1 MNRSLRP
8 IWESSPVFLELQNI
22 TVGYYQDLMV
32 LQDVSLQAR
41 EERITTIIGPNG
53 AGKST
58 VLKTAFGF
66 LKPMNGKI
74 LLDESNIAGQSPFH
88 MPLKGMVFIM
98 QDRGIFPF
106 LTVQENLDLG
116 AWLFKKDKRRVKQ
129 CIENIYQKYPSL
141 LERQKV
147 YAGNLSGGEQ
157 RMLEIGKALMIDP
170 QIILFDEPTAGL
182 APLVSNLIFEEI
194 GKLKKEKRT
203 LLMVE
208 QNVKKALGITD
219 YVYVLE
225 FGRVAFEGTTEEIN
239 LREAVTPWINW

>member
-1 MNRSLRP
+1 M
-8 IWESSPVFLELQNI
+8 FLEMQNV

-32 LQDVSLQAR
+32 LQEVSLQAR

-66 LKPMNGKI
+66 LKPMDGKI
-74 LLDESNIAGQSPFH
+74 LLNGKNIAGQSPFS
-88 MPLKGMVFIM
+88 MPQEGMAFIM

-106 LTVQENLDLG
+106 LTVEENLELG
-116 AWLFKKDKRRVKQ
+116 AWLFKKEKARVKRSIQ
-129 CIENIYQKYPSL
+129 EIYDKYPVL
-141 LERQKV
+141 RQRHNV

-170 QIILFDEPTAGL
+170 EIILFDEPTAGL
-182 APLVSNLIFEEI
+182 APMVSNLIFVEI
-194 GKLKKEKRT
+194 EKLKREKRT

-208 QNVKKALGITD
+208 QNVKKALKITD

-225 FGRVAFEGTTEEIN
+225 FGRVSFQGATAEIN

>member
-1 MNRSLRP
+1 M
-8 IWESSPVFLELQNI
+8 QNV
-22 TVGYYQDLMV
+22 TVGYYQDIMV
-32 LQDVSLQAR
+32 LLDVTMQAR
-41 EERITTIIGPNG
+41 EEKITTIIGPNG

-58 VLKTAFGF
+58 VLKTIFGF
-66 LKPMNGKI
+66 LKPMDGKVM
-74 LLDESNIAGQSPFH
+74 LDGKNITGQDPFA
-88 MPLKGMVFIM
+88 MPPEGIVFIM

-106 LTVQENLDLG
+106 LTAEENLELG
-116 AWLFKKDKRRVKQ
+116 AWLFKKDKPRVKQ
-129 CIENIYQKYPSL
+129 CIEEIYEKYPVLGS
-141 LERQKV
+141 RSKV

-182 APLVSNLIFEEI
+182 APIVSNLIFEEVD
-194 GKLKKEKRT
+194 KLKKEKRT

-225 FGRVAFEGTTEEIN
+225 FGRVTFEGITEEIN

>member
-1 MNRSLRP
+1 
-8 IWESSPVFLELQNI
+8 
-22 TVGYYQDLMV
+22 MV
-32 LQDVSLQAR
+32 LRDVSLQAD
-41 EERITTIIGPNG
+41 EEKITTIIGPNG

-58 VLKTAFGF
+58 VLKTVFGF
-66 LKPMNGKI
+66 LRPLKGRI
-74 LLDESNIAGQSPFH
+74 FLDGENIAGQKPFT
-88 MPLKGMVFIM
+88 MPLKGITFIM

-106 LTVQENLDLG
+106 LTVEENLELG
-116 AWLFKKDKRRVKQ
+116 AWLFKRDKSRVSQ
-129 CIENIYQKYPSL
+129 TIEGIYQKYPTLRARGS
-141 LERQKV
+141 V

-182 APLVSNLIFEEI
+182 APLVRNLIFEEI
-194 GKLKKEKRT
+194 GKLKNEKRT
-203 LLMVE
+203 ILMVE

-225 FGRVAFEGTTEEIN
+225 FGRVTFHGTTEEIN

>member
-1 MNRSLRP
+1 MQM
-8 IWESSPVFLELQNI
+8 QNV
-22 TVGYYQDLMV
+22 TVGYYQDIMV
-32 LQDVSLQAR
+32 LLDVTMQAR
-41 EERITTIIGPNG
+41 EEKITTIIGPNG

-58 VLKTAFGF
+58 VLKTIFGF
-66 LKPMNGKI
+66 LKPMDGKVM
-74 LLDESNIAGQSPFH
+74 LDGKNITGQAPFS
-88 MPLKGMVFIM
+88 MPLEGIVFIM

-106 LTVQENLDLG
+106 LTVEENLELG
-116 AWLFKKDKRRVKQ
+116 AWLFKKDKPRVKQ
-129 CIENIYQKYPSL
+129 GIQGIYEKYPVLGS
-141 LERQKV
+141 RRTV

-182 APLVSNLIFEEI
+182 SPIVSNLIFEEVE
-194 GKLKKEKRT
+194 KLRREKRT

-208 QNVKKALGITD
+208 QNVKKALKITD

-225 FGRVAFEGTTEEIN
+225 FGRVTFEGTTEEIN

>member
-1 MNRSLRP
+1 LLVQM
-8 IWESSPVFLELQNI
+8 QNV
-22 TVGYYQDLMV
+22 TVGYYQDIMV
-32 LQDVSLQAR
+32 LLDVTMQAH
-41 EERITTIIGPNG
+41 EEKITTVIGPNG

-58 VLKTAFGF
+58 VLKTIFGF
-66 LKPMNGKI
+66 LNPMDGKVM
-74 LLDESNIAGQSPFH
+74 LDGKNITGQAPFS
-88 MPLKGMVFIM
+88 MPLEGIVFIM

-106 LTVQENLDLG
+106 LTVQENLELG
-116 AWLFKKDKRRVKQ
+116 AWLFKRDKRRVKQ
-129 CIENIYQKYPSL
+129 CIENIYKKYPSL
-141 LERQKV
+141 RDRQKV

-157 RMLEIGKALMIDP
+157 RMLEIGKALMTDP

-182 APLVSNLIFEEI
+182 SPIMSNLIFEEVD
-194 GKLKKEKRT
+194 KLKKEKRT

-225 FGRVAFEGTTEEIN
+225 FGHITFEGTTEEIN

>member
-1 MNRSLRP
+1 M
-8 IWESSPVFLELQNI
+8 QNV
-22 TVGYYQDLMV
+22 TVGYYQDIMV
-32 LQDVSLQAR
+32 LLDVTMQAR
-41 EERITTIIGPNG
+41 EEKITTIIGPNG

-58 VLKTAFGF
+58 VLKTIFGF
-66 LKPMNGKI
+66 LKPMDGKVM
-74 LLDESNIAGQSPFH
+74 LDGKNITGQDPFS
-88 MPLKGMVFIM
+88 MPLEGIVFIM

-106 LTVQENLDLG
+106 LTAEENLELG
-116 AWLFKKDKRRVKQ
+116 AWLFKKDKRRVKK
-129 CIENIYQKYPSL
+129 CIDGIYSKYPVL
-141 LERQKV
+141 RDRHTV

-182 APLVSNLIFEEI
+182 APIVSNLIFEEVE
-194 GKLKKEKRT
+194 KLRREKRT

-208 QNVKKALGITD
+208 QNVKKALKITD

-225 FGRVAFEGTTEEIN
+225 FGRVTFEGTTEEIN

>member
-1 MNRSLRP
+1 
-8 IWESSPVFLELQNI
+8 
-22 TVGYYQDLMV
+22 V

-66 LKPMNGKI
+66 LKPMNGEI
-74 LLDESNIAGQSPFH
+74 LLNEKNITGQNPFT
-88 MPLKGMVFIM
+88 MPSQGMVFIM

-106 LTVQENLDLG
+106 LTVEENLELG
-116 AWLFKKDKRRVKQ
+116 AWLFKKDKRRVKE
-129 CIENIYQKYPSL
+129 CIEGIYSKYSVL
-141 LERQKV
+141 QDRRTV

-182 APLVSNLIFEEI
+182 APMVSNLIFEEVD
-194 GKLKKEKRT
+194 KLRKEKRT

-208 QNVKKALGITD
+208 QNVKKALKITD

-225 FGRVAFEGTTEEIN
+225 FGRVTFEGTTEEIN

>member
-1 MNRSLRP
+1 M
-8 IWESSPVFLELQNI
+8 QNI

-58 VLKTAFGF
+58 VLKTVFGF
-66 LKPMNGKI
+66 LKPMNGKV
-74 LLDESNIAGQSPFH
+74 LLNGKNIAGQTPFS
-88 MPLKGMVFIM
+88 MPLEGMVFIM

-106 LTVQENLDLG
+106 LTVEENLQLG
-116 AWLFKKDKRRVKQ
+116 AWLFKKDKIRVSR
-129 CIENIYQKYPSL
+129 CIEEIYQKYPAL
-141 LERQKV
+141 RPRRTV

-182 APLVSNLIFEEI
+182 APMVRNLIFQEI

-208 QNVKKALGITD
+208 QNVKKALEITD

-225 FGRVAFEGTTEEIN
+225 FGRVTFDGTTDEIN
-239 LREAVTPWINW
+239 LREAITPWINW

>member
-1 MNRSLRP
+1 M
-8 IWESSPVFLELQNI
+8 QNV
-22 TVGYYQDLMV
+22 TVGYYQDIMV
-32 LQDVSLQAR
+32 LLDVTMQAR
-41 EERITTIIGPNG
+41 EEKITTIIGPNG

-58 VLKTAFGF
+58 VLKTIFGF
-66 LKPMNGKI
+66 LKPMDGKVM
-74 LLDESNIAGQSPFH
+74 LDGKNITGQDPFS
-88 MPLKGMVFIM
+88 MPLEGIVFIM

-106 LTVQENLDLG
+106 LTAEENLELG

-129 CIENIYQKYPSL
+129 CIDGIYSKYPVL
-141 LERQKV
+141 RDRHTV

-182 APLVSNLIFEEI
+182 APIVSNLIFEEVE
-194 GKLKKEKRT
+194 KLRREKRT

-208 QNVKKALGITD
+208 QNVKKALKITD

-225 FGRVAFEGTTEEIN
+225 FGRVTFEGTTEEIN

>member
-1 MNRSLRP
+1 ML
-8 IWESSPVFLELQNI
+8 VQMQNV
-22 TVGYYQDLMV
+22 TVGYYQDIMV
-32 LQDVSLQAR
+32 LLDVTMQAR
-41 EERITTIIGPNG
+41 EEKITTIIGPNG

-58 VLKTAFGF
+58 VLKTIFGF
-66 LKPMNGKI
+66 LKPMDGKVM
-74 LLDESNIAGQSPFH
+74 LDGKNITGQDPFS
-88 MPLKGMVFIM
+88 MPLEGIVFIM

-106 LTVQENLDLG
+106 LTVEENLELG
-116 AWLFKKDKRRVKQ
+116 AWLFKKDKQRVKQ
-129 CIENIYQKYPSL
+129 SIEKIYSKYPVL
-141 LERQKV
+141 GDRRTV

-182 APLVSNLIFEEI
+182 APIVSNLIFEEVHN
-194 GKLKKEKRT
+194 LRKEKRT

-208 QNVKKALGITD
+208 QNVKKALKITD

-225 FGRVAFEGTTEEIN
+225 FGRVTFEGTTEEIN

>member
-1 MNRSLRP
+1 LLVQM
-8 IWESSPVFLELQNI
+8 QNV
-22 TVGYYQDLMV
+22 TVGYYQDIMV
-32 LQDVSLQAR
+32 LLDVTMQAR
-41 EERITTIIGPNG
+41 EEKITTIIGPNG

-58 VLKTAFGF
+58 VLKTIFGF
-66 LKPMNGKI
+66 LKPMNGKVM
-74 LLDESNIAGQSPFH
+74 LDGKNITGQDPFS
-88 MPLKGMVFIM
+88 MPLEGIVFIM

-106 LTVQENLDLG
+106 LTVEENLELG
-116 AWLFKKDKRRVKQ
+116 AWLFKKEKGRVKQ
-129 CIENIYQKYPSL
+129 SIEKIYSKYPVL
-141 LERQKV
+141 RDRRTV

-182 APLVSNLIFEEI
+182 APIVSNLIFEEVHN
-194 GKLKKEKRT
+194 LRKEKRT

-208 QNVKKALGITD
+208 QNVKKALKITD

-225 FGRVAFEGTTEEIN
+225 FGRVTFEGTTEEIN

>member
-1 MNRSLRP
+1 VILVM
-8 IWESSPVFLELQNI
+8 EDI

-32 LQDVSLQAR
+32 IQDVSLRAKG
-41 EERITTIIGPNG
+41 EEITTIIGPNG

-58 VLKTAFGF
+58 VLKTVFGF
-66 LKPMNGKI
+66 LKPLKGKVF
-74 LLDESNIAGQSPFH
+74 LDEEDITGLKPFG
-88 MPLKGMVFIM
+88 MPQKGISFIM

-106 LTVQENLDLG
+106 LTVRENLELG
-116 AWLFKKDKRRVKQ
+116 AWLFKGNKARVSR
-129 CIENIYQKYPSL
+129 CIEDVYQKYPTLRARHS
-141 LERQKV
+141 V
-147 YAGNLSGGEQ
+147 NAGNLSGGEQ

-194 GKLKKEKRT
+194 GKLKTEQRAI
-203 LLMVE
+203 LMVE

-225 FGRVAFEGTTEEIN
+225 FGRVSFEGTAEEIN

>member
-1 MNRSLRP
+1 LD
-8 IWESSPVFLELQNI
+8 LQNI

-74 LLDESNIAGQSPFH
+74 LLNEKDIAGQKPFT
-88 MPLKGMVFIM
+88 MPLEGMVFIM

-106 LTVQENLDLG
+106 LTVEENLELG
-116 AWLFKKDKRRVKQ
+116 AWLFKKDKQRVKQ
-129 CIENIYQKYPSL
+129 SIEKIYSKYPIL
-141 LERQKV
+141 QDRRTV

-170 QIILFDEPTAGL
+170 EIILFDEPTAGL
-182 APLVSNLIFEEI
+182 APIVSNLIFEEVE
-194 GKLKKEKRT
+194 KLRREKRT

-208 QNVKKALGITD
+208 QNVKKALKITD

-225 FGRVAFEGTTEEIN
+225 FGRVTFEGTTEEIN

>member
-1 MNRSLRP
+1 ML
-8 IWESSPVFLELQNI
+8 VQMQNV
-22 TVGYYQDLMV
+22 TVGYYQDIMV
-32 LQDVSLQAR
+32 LLDVTMQAR
-41 EERITTIIGPNG
+41 EEKITTIIGPNG

-58 VLKTAFGF
+58 VLKTIFGF
-66 LKPMNGKI
+66 LKPAAGNVMLDGKDI
-74 LLDESNIAGQSPFH
+74 TGQAPFS
-88 MPLKGMVFIM
+88 MPSEGIVFIM

-106 LTVQENLDLG
+106 LTVEENLELG
-116 AWLFKKDKRRVKQ
+116 AWLFKRDKRRVKQ
-129 CIENIYQKYPSL
+129 SIQGIYEKYPVLGS
-141 LERQKV
+141 RHKV

-182 APLVSNLIFEEI
+182 SPIVSNLIFEEVY
-194 GKLKKEKRT
+194 KLKKERRT

-225 FGRVAFEGTTEEIN
+225 FGRVTFKGTTEEIN

>member
-1 MNRSLRP
+1 M
-8 IWESSPVFLELQNI
+8 QNV
-22 TVGYYQDLMV
+22 TVGYYQDIMV
-32 LQDVSLQAR
+32 LLDVTMQAR
-41 EERITTIIGPNG
+41 EEKITTIIGPNG

-58 VLKTAFGF
+58 VLKTIFGF
-66 LKPMNGKI
+66 LKPMDGKVM
-74 LLDESNIAGQSPFH
+74 LDGKNITGQDPFS
-88 MPLKGMVFIM
+88 MPLEGIVFIM

-106 LTVQENLDLG
+106 LTAEENLELG

-129 CIENIYQKYPSL
+129 SIDGIYNKYPVL
-141 LERQKV
+141 QDRRTV

-170 QIILFDEPTAGL
+170 EIILFDEPTAGL
-182 APLVSNLIFEEI
+182 APMVSNLIFEEVE
-194 GKLKKEKRT
+194 KLRKEKRT

-208 QNVKKALGITD
+208 QNVKKALRITD

-225 FGRVAFEGTTEEIN
+225 FGRVTFEGTTEEIN

>member
-1 MNRSLRP
+1 M
-8 IWESSPVFLELQNI
+8 
-22 TVGYYQDLMV
+22 

-66 LKPMNGKI
+66 LKPMNGEI
-74 LLDESNIAGQSPFH
+74 LLNEKNITGQNPYT
-88 MPLKGMVFIM
+88 MPSQGMVFIM

-106 LTVQENLDLG
+106 LTVEENLELG

-129 CIENIYQKYPSL
+129 SIEKIYSKYSL
-141 LERQKV
+141 LQDRRTV

-182 APLVSNLIFEEI
+182 APMVSNLIFEEVD
-194 GKLKKEKRT
+194 KLRKQKRT

-208 QNVKKALGITD
+208 QNVRKALKITD

-225 FGRVAFEGTTEEIN
+225 FGRVTFEGTTEEIN

>member
-1 MNRSLRP
+1 MQM
-8 IWESSPVFLELQNI
+8 QNV
-22 TVGYYQDLMV
+22 TVGYYQDIMV
-32 LQDVSLQAR
+32 LLDVTMQAR
-41 EERITTIIGPNG
+41 EEKITTIIGPNG

-58 VLKTAFGF
+58 VLKTIFGF
-66 LKPMNGKI
+66 LKPMDGKVM
-74 LLDESNIAGQSPFH
+74 LDGKNITGQDPFS
-88 MPLKGMVFIM
+88 MPLEGIVFIM

-106 LTVQENLDLG
+106 LTAEENLELG

-129 CIENIYQKYPSL
+129 CIDGIYSKYPVL
-141 LERQKV
+141 RDRHTV

-182 APLVSNLIFEEI
+182 APIVSNLIFEEVE
-194 GKLKKEKRT
+194 KLRREKRT

-208 QNVKKALGITD
+208 QNVKKALKITD

-225 FGRVAFEGTTEEIN
+225 FGRVTFEGTTEEIN

>member
-1 MNRSLRP
+1 M
-8 IWESSPVFLELQNI
+8 FLEIQNV

-32 LQDVSLQAR
+32 LQEVSLQAR
-41 EERITTIIGPNG
+41 EQRITTIIGPNG

-74 LLDESNIAGQSPFH
+74 LLNGKNIAGQSPFY
-88 MPLKGMVFIM
+88 MPQEGMAFIM

-106 LTVQENLDLG
+106 LTVEENLELG
-116 AWLFKKDKRRVKQ
+116 AWLFKKDKARVKRSIQ
-129 CIENIYQKYPSL
+129 GIYEKYPVL
-141 LERQKV
+141 RQRHNV

-182 APLVSNLIFEEI
+182 APIVSNLIFAEI
-194 GKLKKEKRT
+194 EKLKEEKRT

-208 QNVKKALGITD
+208 QNVKKALKITD

-225 FGRVAFEGTTEEIN
+225 FGRVNFQGTTDEIN